1 MRDLLNSLGYDV
13 LSDYN
18 AQRVNEWL
26 AWYKGYVK
34 EFHDYTVYNG
44 RKSLSQKRAS
54 LRMAKKVCEDWAN
67 LLMNEKVAFTAGNE
81 AQTNRIKEIFEDNK
95 FRVRANQLVELAF
108 ALGTGAFVEFKDGD
122 SVNIDYVTADKIFPL
137 SAENG
142 QITECAFCSIK
153 HIGGKKYYYLNIHVK
168 NDGGN
173 GYKIINKLFDA
184 NKKPCPLPDGVDEEI
199 ETGYDKPFFQIIKP
213 NITSNLDIDGI
224 MGMSV
229 FANCLDVFR
238 AIDVV
243 FDSYRNEFILGKK
256 RVVVSASVRENMED
270 ENGVIRPIFDAN
282 DLVFYAIPESG
293 DDKRVIQDINMELR
307 TQAHDSA
314 MRQNLNLLS
323 EKCGFGPG
331 HFDFE
336 KSGGLKTATEIIS
349 DKSDLFQNLK
359 KHELVL
365 NDAFTDLIRAVMF
378 LDSGVCDFP
387 IEIDFDDSII
397 EDRKSEFAER
407 AQLVTSGVMTKSEMR
422 QWYLG
427 ETKEQADAAIAVMTE
442 DYVPEEG

>member
-1 MRDLLNSLGYDV
+1 MRSLLKTLGYNV
-13 LSDYN
+13 LDDDN
-18 AQRVNEWL
+18 ARRVNEWL
-26 AWYKGYVK
+26 CWYKGYVK
-34 EFHDYTVYNG
+34 EFHNYTVYNG
-44 RKSLSQKRAS
+44 KKSTTQKRAS
-54 LRMAKKVCEDWAN
+54 LCMAKKVCEDWAN
-67 LLMNEKVAFTAGNE
+67 LLMNEKVSFTAGSDM
-81 AQTNRIKEIFEDNK
+81 QTNRIKEIFENNK
-95 FRVRANQLVELAF
+95 FRVRANQLIELAF
-108 ALGTGAFVEFKDGD
+108 ALGTGAFVEFTDETGI
-122 SVNIDYVTADKIFPL
+122 NIDYVTADKIFPL

-173 GYKIINKLFDA
+173 GYKIINKLFDE
-184 NKKPCPLPDGVDEEI
+184 NKKPCLLPEGVDEEI
-199 ETGYDKPFFQIIKP
+199 ETGYDKPFFQIIRP
-213 NITSNLDIDGI
+213 NITSNIDIDSFMGI
-224 MGMSV
+224 SV
-229 FANCLDVFR
+229 YANSLDVFR
-238 AIDVV
+238 AVDVV

-256 RVVVSASVRENMED
+256 RVVVSTSITESMAD
-270 ENGVIRPIFDAN
+270 ENGEIRPVFDAN
-282 DLVFYAIPESG
+282 DLVFYTIPEG
-293 DDKRVIQDINMELR
+293 NDDKRVIQDINMELR

-331 HFDFE
+331 HYDFD
-336 KSGGLKTATEIIS
+336 KSGGLKTATEIVS
-349 DKSDLFQNLK
+349 EKSDLFQNLK

-365 NDAFTDLIRAVMF
+365 YDALSDLIRAVMF

-407 AQLVTSGVMTKSEMR
+407 AQLVTSGVITKSEMR

-427 ETKEQADAAIAVMTE
+427 ETKEQADAAIAAMTE
-442 DYVPEEG
+442 DFYPEEG